1 MHALFRILG
10 RVSFEKAVGKAMDTV
25 FDNDRFTQSSL
36 TIATGASAFSKTIS
50 DSLGIGDTDDY
61 TRIELTQR
69 SSLLLNLSPT
79 TGNADLALLDSTGNP
94 VDGLLYA
101 SNNPGS
107 IADAI
112 ATDTLNPGTYFIRVS
127 APTAPPSTNNYTLTI
142 NTGATGRSDLLWRKY
157 GAGSA
162 DAGINALW
170 LMNGA
175 TLSGISPLPPI
186 SDLNWRFQ
194 ATGDFNGDGSS
205 DYILRNFASGDTVAW
220 LMDSNNNL
228 QGITVIANTPPDPNW
243 RVSGAGDFDGDGKT
257 DLLWSNETAGL
268 NAIWYMDGTNFRSLA
283 LAPSVS
289 GDPTWKVAAVGDFN
303 QDGKPDLVWRNQS
316 SGSNTIWLMDNNT
329 ILNNQGFS
337 AIPDTNWQ
345 INGVGDFNGDGK
357 SDLAIRNYSS
367 GQNIVWLMDG
377 TAFQQILF
385 LGPVPDPN
393 WVLSGVISAPSVAI
407 DLAGNTTAT
416 AFNVG
421 TLTTTGR
428 YSDRIGSVSDPA
440 DYYKINITTSGKLNL
455 SLRGLTADASLELL
469 AADGVTAAAPAS
481 NNAGTADEVIKTAQ
495 PLAVGTYYVKVSSS
509 ATASTAYTLNLSL
522 EISRDVDLLP
532 TPNLG
537 GSNPPSFR
545 LTTTTNTALP
555 ASGVSLNTAPAQVQV
570 HYNIRNNS
578 LTTPATFK
586 AAFYLSAD
594 SVITPG
600 ANGDLLLTGL
610 PGGND
615 FVTITGLG
623 AGTSTGDRTVNVT
636 LPTKG
641 NSFWSGDKVYYIGM
655 AVDSAAEVIEVS
667 ETNNTVSTAIRVI
680 DTGDPDVV
688 GGGLVLTS
696 GAATPGS
703 TVGLTGTIKNIG
715 TAPTTKNS
723 ASDRLAVRFRLSN
736 DQTINNSDL
745 VFTSYLIIPTIAN
758 GGSVNFNSA
767 NVGSTSNPAAYFNSA
782 FTLPSLAALQAWGG
796 YQGAGTKTYYIG
808 VDVNPTESPV
818 ISFVPELSPA
828 RLNNRNYDFD
838 SNGSPLN
845 DSIAITITT

>member
-10 RVSFEKAVGKAMDTV
+10 RVNLEKAEGKAMDTV

-36 TIATGASAFSKTIS
+36 TIPAGASAFSRTIS

-61 TRIELTQR
+61 TRLELAQR
-69 SSLLLNLSPT
+69 SSLLLTLSPT
-79 TGNADLALLDSTGNP
+79 TGNADLALLDSSGNP

-157 GAGSA
+157 GAGSS
-162 DAGINALW
+162 DAGTNALW

-186 SDLNWRFQ
+186 SDLNWKFQ
-194 ATGDFNGDGSS
+194 ATGDFNGDGFS
-205 DYILRNFASGDTVAW
+205 DYILRNFVSGDTVAW
-220 LMDSNNNL
+220 LMDSSNNL
-228 QGITVIANTPPDPNW
+228 QGITPIANTPADPNW
-243 RVSGAGDFDGDGKT
+243 RISGAGDFDGDGKT
-257 DLLWSNETAGL
+257 DLFWSNETAGL
-268 NAIWYMDGTNFRSLA
+268 NAIWYMDGTNLRSLA

-289 GDPTWKVAAVGDFN
+289 GDPTWKVAGVGDFN

-316 SGSNTIWLMDNNT
+316 SGSNTIWLMDNTT
-329 ILNNQGFS
+329 ILNNQGFA

-377 TAFQQILF
+377 TAFQEIVF
-385 LGPVPDPN
+385 IGEVKDTN
-393 WVLSGVISAPSVAI
+393 WVLSGVVSAPSVAI

-440 DYYKINITTSGKLNL
+440 DYYTINIATSGKLNL

-469 AADGVTAAAPAS
+469 AADGVTAAAPIS
-481 NNAGTADEVIKTAQ
+481 NNAGTTDEEIKTDQ
-495 PLAVGTYYVKVSSS
+495 PLAPGTYYVKVASGS
-509 ATASTAYTLNLSL
+509 TTSTAYTLGLRL

-555 ASGVSLNTAPAQVQV
+555 ATGFSLNTASPQVQV
-570 HYNIRNNS
+570 HYNVRNNS
-578 LTTPATFK
+578 LTTSATFK

-615 FVTITGLG
+615 FVTVTSLA
-623 AGTSTGDRTVNVT
+623 AGTSTGAQTVNVT
-636 LPTKG
+636 LPAKG

-655 AVDSAAEVIEVS
+655 AVDSGAEVIEVS

-688 GGGLVLTS
+688 GGALAVTS
-696 GAATPGS
+696 GAATPGN
-703 TVGLTGTIKNIG
+703 TIGLTGTIKNIG
-715 TAPTTKNS
+715 TAPTTKGSPSNQ
-723 ASDRLAVRFRLSN
+723 LGVRFRLSN

-745 VFTSYLIIPTIAN
+745 IFTSYLIIPTIAA

-767 NVGSTSNPAAYFNSA
+767 NVGSASNPAAYFETP
-782 FTLPSLAALQAWGG
+782 FTLPSLAELGEWGG
-796 YQGAGTKTYYIG
+796 YQGPGTYYIG
-808 VDVNPTESPV
+808 VEVNEDQD
-818 ISFVPELSPA
+818 ISFVLELGPD
-828 RLNNRNYDFD
+828 RFNNKNYDFD
-838 SNGSPLN
+838 GDGNALN
-845 DSIAITITT
+845 DNIAITITA

>member
-1 MHALFRILG
+1 
-10 RVSFEKAVGKAMDTV
+10 MDTV

-36 TIATGASAFSKTIS
+36 TIPAGASAFSRTIS

-61 TRIELTQR
+61 TRLELAQR
-69 SSLLLNLSPT
+69 SSLLLTLSPT
-79 TGNADLALLDSTGNP
+79 TGNADLALLDSSGNP

-112 ATDTLNPGTYFIRVS
+112 ATDTLNPGVYFLRVS
-127 APTAPPSTNNYTLTI
+127 APTAPPSTNDYTLTI
-142 NTGATGRSDLLWRKY
+142 NTGATGRSDLLWRNY
-157 GAGSA
+157 GAGGS
-162 DAGINALW
+162 NALW

-175 TLSGISPLPPI
+175 TLSTISPLPAI
-186 SDLNWRFQ
+186 SDLNWKFQ
-194 ATGDFNGDGSS
+194 ATGDFNGDGFS
-205 DYILRNFASGDTVAW
+205 DYILRNFVSGDTVAW
-220 LMDSNNNL
+220 LMDSSNNL
-228 QGITVIANTPPDPNW
+228 QGITPIANTPADPNW
-243 RVSGAGDFDGDGKT
+243 RISGAGDFDGDGKT
-257 DLLWSNETAGL
+257 DLFWSNEPAGL
-268 NAIWYMDGTNFRSLA
+268 NAIWYMDGTNLRSLA

-289 GDPTWKVAAVGDFN
+289 GDPTWKVAGVGDFN

-316 SGSNTIWLMDNNT
+316 SGSNTIWLMDNTT
-329 ILNNQGFS
+329 ILNNQGFA

-377 TAFQQILF
+377 TAFQEIVF
-385 LGPVPDPN
+385 IGEVRDTN
-393 WVLSGVISAPSVAI
+393 WVLSGVVSAPSVAI

-440 DYYKINITTSGKLNL
+440 DYYKINVATSGKLNL

-481 NNAGTADEVIKTAQ
+481 NNAGTDDEVIRTAQ
-495 PLAVGTYYVKVSSS
+495 PLTPGTYYIKVASGS
-509 ATASTAYTLNLSL
+509 TASTAYTLNLSL

-545 LTTTTNTALP
+545 LTTTTNTTLP
-555 ASGVSLNTAPAQVQV
+555 ATGFSLNTASPQVQV
-570 HYNIRNNS
+570 HYNVRNNS

-615 FVTITGLG
+615 FVTITSLA
-623 AGTSTGDRTVNVT
+623 AGTSTGAQTVNVT
-636 LPTKG
+636 LPAKG
-641 NSFWSGDKVYYIGM
+641 NSFWSGDKIYYIGM
-655 AVDSAAEVIEVS
+655 AVDSGAEVIEVS

-688 GGGLVLTS
+688 GGALVVTS
-696 GAATPGS
+696 GAATPGN

-715 TAPTTKNS
+715 TAPTTKNN
-723 ASDRLAVRFRLSN
+723 AGDRLAVRFYLSE
-736 DQTINNSDL
+736 DQTINPTIPNKDL

-758 GGSVNFNSA
+758 GSSVNFNST
-767 NVGSTSNPAAYFNSA
+767 NVGSASNPAAYFDSA

-796 YQGAGTKTYYIG
+796 YQGAGTKPYYIG
-808 VDVNPTESPV
+808 VEVNPTSGS
-818 ISFVPELSPA
+818 ISFVPETNQG
-828 RLNNRNYDFD
+828 RLNNINYDFD
-838 SNGSPLN
+838 GNGSPLN